1 METWLETSI
10 DILVQELTA
19 GFTNPEDFVRS
30 VVRLMIALV
39 LGGILG
45 WERGRV
51 GKAAGLRTH
60 MLVAMGAA
68 VAILIPHLADMNSE
82 ALSRVV
88 AGVLTGIGFIGG
100 GTILKLSDK
109 RQVKGL
115 TTAANLWMTAAIGI
129 AVGSGRLGL
138 GVLATVLSLVVLS
151 VLGRLEHRFMPSSE
165 SEEP

>member
-1 METWLETSI
+1 MASWLETATRV
-10 DILVQELTA
+10 LMQELVT
-19 GFTNPEDFVRS
+19 GFSNPEDLVRS
-30 VVRLMIALV
+30 TVRLLIALM

-60 MLVAMGAA
+60 MLVAMGAT
-68 VAILIPHLADMNSE
+68 VAMLIPHLSEMNSE

-100 GTILKLSDK
+100 GTILKMSD
-109 RQVKGL
+109 RGEVKGL

-138 GVLATVLSLVVLS
+138 AVLATMMSLIVLS
-151 VLGRLEHRFMPSSE
+151 VLGRLEHRFMPNADSE
-165 SEEP
+165 DA